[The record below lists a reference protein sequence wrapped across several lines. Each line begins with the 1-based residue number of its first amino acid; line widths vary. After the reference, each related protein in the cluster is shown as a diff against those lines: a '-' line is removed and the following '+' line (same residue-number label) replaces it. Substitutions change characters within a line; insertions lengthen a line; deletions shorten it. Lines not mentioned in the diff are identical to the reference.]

1 MAKQSRAVLVSVS
14 GVSKKR
20 RARVLRTS
28 YIVRRTSFV
37 RRTSYIVVVAPCAW
51 ETPKRCELFSR
62 CVHVE
67 SAEGVRAFA
76 RAAYPQPQAAICISF
91 SVTTVRFRSDM
102 DHRSFQRTRARFVAF
117 QNTLDRH
124 SPKTPVSTSLKT
136 PNVESQIAARRRT
149 SRAGPGS
156 AAFASGSVSTHMG
169 GVLDRYSSFE
179 KKTPFFCFTD
189 RALGSLS
196 EAVPR
201 DAHTLS

>member
-76 RAAYPQPQAAICISF
+76 RAAYPPTTGRDLHFVLSNYGTFPVRYGPSIVPTHS
-91 SVTTVRFRSDM
+91 STVRGVSEHSRSSLAKDT
-102 DHRSFQRTRARFVAF
+102 SLNQS
-117 QNTLDRH
+117 QNTERR
-124 SPKTPVSTSLKT
+124 
-136 PNVESQIAARRRT
+136 IANRGPSSDVARWTRKRRF
-149 SRAGPGS
+149 RQRERVHPHGRRPGPIL
-156 AAFASGSVSTHMG
+156 FV
-169 GVLDRYSSFE
+169 
-179 KKTPFFCFTD
+179 
-189 RALGSLS
+189 
-196 EAVPR
+196 
-201 DAHTLS
+201 